1 MVGYVTNQILLR
13 FYYKKIDIFLFL
25 FFSVVMFLFYKYYF
39 LEKRLKLVY
48 LVAPAAC
55 RSVNLLRFF
64 QS

>member
-1 MVGYVTNQILLR
+1 MPYIKFIYN
-13 FYYKKIDIFLFL
+13 FYKNKKKILHSFFVLSIFI
-25 FFSVVMFLFYKYYF
+25 VLFYKNYF
-39 LEKRLKLVY
+39 LVKRAKLVY